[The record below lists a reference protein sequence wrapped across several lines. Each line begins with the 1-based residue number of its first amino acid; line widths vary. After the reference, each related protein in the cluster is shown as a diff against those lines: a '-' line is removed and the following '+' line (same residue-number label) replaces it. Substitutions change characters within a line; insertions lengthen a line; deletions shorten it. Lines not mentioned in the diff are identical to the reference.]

1 VSSPAGQAQET
12 VALSGGRSMRAA
24 LRHPSAAAPR
34 GGWPGVLVVHE
45 LFGLTPEIVAVGDRF
60 ADRGWVAAVPDL
72 FSSGV
77 RVGCLV
83 RALREVSGGRA
94 AGMTDDL
101 RAVLD
106 WLGEQPDVDA
116 SRTAVI
122 GLCMGGAFALLLGSL
137 GPEGLRAVSDN
148 YGAPP
153 AADLD
158 LTRCPPVLL
167 NYGGRDPAL
176 GKQGPKIA
184 AAAGRRRGGR
194 REDLPE
200 CGAQLPDP
208 RPQAVRHRANPP
220 HLLRRR
226 RGPGRVGPHLHVPG
240 AAHRPGI
247 LTPGVLARECLAPAA
262 GGRRGRGRNRAE
274 PHGR

>member
-1 VSSPAGQAQET
+1 MSSPAGQAQET

-24 LRHPSAAAPR
+24 LRHPSGAPPR

-83 RALREVSGGRA
+83 RALREVTGGRA

-184 AAAGRRRGGR
+184 ARLRDAGV
-194 REDLPE
+194 EVDEKTYP
-200 CGAQLPDP
+200 
-208 RPQAVRHRANPP
+208 N
-220 HLLRRR
+220 
-226 RGPGRVGPHLHVPG
+226 
-240 AAHRPGI
+240 AAHSF
-247 LTPGVLARECLAPAA
+247 LTPDHKLFGIVPVPLTSYVDDAARDGWERIFTFLERHTAPAS
-262 GGRRGRGRNRAE
+262 
-274 PHGR
+274 